1 MIKMLVHFLLIVPIL
16 FSYSVLAK
24 GNPPQIKDVVEQCN
38 VNAAKDFGV
47 LFTLNTADRDE
58 KILATKKGQ
67 GNNSDELLPLWT
79 SDDDINSWN
88 PPDYIVREEVIF
100 DTLTQVGQVYHVL
113 LVFERSGSAQQGDLK
128 YYLDPQQGPNPSGF
142 WTLIQTEFV
151 DLSGFSAQITIASD
165 EIEYLDCLDDD
176 EIPPI
181 NPEVPP
187 EIPDQCE
194 VLPHAVQ
201 SWGSASS
208 ITFSDA
214 KVVGTIDKSGRIGF
228 GQVNKGWGTQ
238 TACDNKECVA
248 DASLIIEEPSTL
260 SFSPL
265 GPDLVLNSD
274 TDIPEGK
281 YNSIS
286 LAGNNDYSFIG
297 TNYEVG
303 SLTVTGGSTLHIKAG
318 TLLRVNS
325 MNVGG
330 GSTVVVE
337 GNNSENFIVWGEPWN
352 GISPS
357 IYLSTDAAHP
367 IYANIFS
374 RGSVT
379 LSGSALLYGSI
390 TSGYITL
397 SGSSRVERVIDNC
410 GGTTPGN
417 YTLELSPLTGI
428 NLTCEDQS
436 LTFQVKKDGSNAT
449 DYPGTIEVTN
459 NGGLLQP
466 SGGSYTPNGSGT
478 LGLTLSQQEVS
489 TVSVTGC
496 LSTDCS
502 GTSITGSYEFVPQKF
517 ALESPKGVVAAK
529 PISIDIWPR
538 QCNEQGDP
546 APIPSDEYSGTKTL
560 ILSSTTY
567 VQPNA
572 DRNVSEVISIKDKD
586 GNWVDAPNNQLRL
599 TFSAG
604 SDSEAVKA
612 TTEIMYP
619 EAGSVSYELKDE
631 VCITNDDGQ
640 EECEEI
646 IGEQLIQSRP
656 WTFALCEPT
665 GNEIS
670 GTSESGDFFKRSG
683 ELFGLDAVP
692 IRWVSDGETD
702 PSTPIE
708 VSAFCNQIDSLE
720 TKNFYPDLAPA
731 VNVSLEAE
739 LHSPHVD
746 LGSSDTGT
754 IGSGLEGVP
763 VDGIPN
769 NANTSG
775 PVQFSSLKWREAG
788 SIKVTASLKD
798 QADYLF
804 ESINPGYRSVG
815 RFSPNHLAM
824 LDEDSDPEELWTQWD
839 YADGYDEFAY
849 MKQEF
854 PHMFKVQA
862 QANDNTPTLNYGLF
876 NNSFVSNLDY
886 VANTKDQT
894 VDVSLLG
901 RLSVLTFSW
910 SGEDWPK
917 SLLSDPSTLV
927 VTIDDFA
934 FAKKAGDSIG
944 GNEVTEPDGPFDSD
958 NSVFGIEVFTIV
970 DGVDFDTLD
979 IPELN
984 EDTNTGKS
992 FPNQPEFRYGRM
1004 NLDDVGGNTAQTLR
1018 VPLRVEYWDG
1028 SSFVTNQEDSGSL
1041 FDATQSYC
1049 VQTIWNNLPN
1059 GADTSAGLVSDG
1071 ERQVSDGASDELSA
1085 THNLAAGSSNE
1096 RAQVRLWLRQ
1106 GSDSP
1111 QRTETG
1117 VDCTSNGSSFT
1128 NQPWLHYNWRNK
1140 GDEDPSA
1147 VVTFGTFRGND
1158 RIIFKGERGLI
1169 GN

>member
-1 MIKMLVHFLLIVPIL
+1 MSRLLKFIRNMLLFFLVA
-16 FSYSVLAK
+16 FSSSALAK
-24 GNPPQIKDVVEQCN
+24 KVADDQCKVQGN
-38 VNAAKDFGV
+38 KDFYVVFKVTG
-47 LFTLNTADRDE
+47 LDGKYQDMYFSQGSTRRETLWYTPP
-58 KILATKKGQ
+58 
-67 GNNSDELLPLWT
+67 LP
-79 SDDDINSWN
+79 D
-88 PPDYIVREEVIF
+88 
-100 DTLTQVGQVYHVL
+100 G
-113 LVFERSGSAQQGDLK
+113 A
-128 YYLDPQQGPNPSGF
+128 PNPKDGAYIFEEAS
-142 WTLIQTEFV
+142 LDNNV
-151 DLSGFSAQITIASD
+151 DYVVRIEHDEDTHTSYYYRRLASD
-165 EIEYLDCLDDD
+165 ADFQFITSKVEEIKPGNLTGSGIEIEITDCSEDNVVVLP
-176 EIPPI
+176 PPI
-181 NPEVPP
+181 P

-194 VLPHAVQ
+194 TFPNAAQ
-201 SWGSASS
+201 SWNRDGQPYSSA
-208 ITFSDA
+208 
-214 KVVGTIDKSGRIGF
+214 TIDNNGQIIGTYNQAGRIGF
-228 GQVNKGWGTQ
+228 NQVTTGQGVYLCDGNECLADDTLLISEPALIGFSPYGLDLTNPTDPLPSGSYSSITINNNNEATFTGTDYEIG
-238 TACDNKECVA
+238 TLVVEG
-248 DASLIIEEPSTL
+248 SSTL
-260 SFSPL
+260 
-265 GPDLVLNSD
+265 NIRAD
-274 TDIPEGK
+274 T
-281 YNSIS
+281 
-286 LAGNNDYSFIG
+286 F
-297 TNYEVG
+297 
-303 SLTVTGGSTLHIKAG
+303 
-318 TLLRVNS
+318 LRVNRVVFS
-325 MNVGG
+325 NQATINVLASS
-330 GSTVVVE
+330 GSESLVIWAENLAQSPAYVE
-337 GNNSENFIVWGEPWN
+337 IGQ
-352 GISPS
+352 
-357 IYLSTDAAHP
+357 LSVP
-367 IYANIFS
+367 LEANIFS
-374 RGSVT
+374 RGSVLLNGWGAFIYGSVTADT
-379 LSGSALLYGSI
+379 LTVQGSAKI
-390 TSGYITL
+390 QRTSN
-397 SGSSRVERVIDNC
+397 NC
-410 GGTTPGN
+410 EGTTPGN

-436 LTFQVKKDGSNAT
+436 LTFQVKKNGSNAT
-449 DYPGTIEVTN
+449 DYPGTIEVTSS
-459 NGGLLQP
+459 GGLLQP
-466 SGGSYTPNGSGT
+466 SGGSYTPSGSGT
-478 LGLTLSQQEVS
+478 LDLTLSQQEVS

-502 GTSITGSYEFVPQKF
+502 GTSVNGSYEFVPQKF

-529 PISIDIWPR
+529 PSSIDIWPM
-538 QCNEQGDP
+538 QCNEQGEP
-546 APIPSDEYSGTKTL
+546 AAIPSDEYSGTKTL
-560 ILSSTTY
+560 MLSSTTY

-572 DRNVSEVISIKDKD
+572 DRNASEVISIKDKD
-586 GNWVDAPNNQLRL
+586 GNWVDAPNNQLQL

-604 SDSEAVKA
+604 SDSEPAKA
-612 TTEIMYP
+612 TTEVIYP

-631 VCITNDDGQ
+631 VCITNDDGE

-692 IRWVSDGETD
+692 IRWVSDGD
-702 PSTPIE
+702 IAPATPIE

-746 LGSSDTGT
+746 LGSADTGT

-763 VDGIPN
+763 VDGLPN
-769 NANTSG
+769 NTNTSG

-804 ESINPGYRSVG
+804 EPINPGYRSVG

-824 LDEDSDPEELWTQWD
+824 LDEGSDPEELWTQWD
-839 YADGYDEFAY
+839 YADGHDEFAY

-854 PHMFKVQA
+854 PHIFKVQA

-894 VDVSLLG
+894 VDVSLLD

-917 SLLSDPSTLV
+917 SLLIDPSTLV

-944 GNEVTEPDGPFDSD
+944 DNEVTEPDGPFDSD
-958 NSVFGIEVFTIV
+958 NSVFGIEVSTIV

-1059 GADTSAGLVSDG
+1059 GADTSAELVSNR
-1071 ERQVSDGASDELSA
+1071 ERQVSDGASDKLSA
-1085 THNLAAGSSNE
+1085 THNPAAGSSNE

-1117 VDCTSNGSSFT
+1117 VDCTSNGSRFT